1 MNTEYAERSGPGE
14 LYGVKETDQ
23 YDPDHLDNSFGPSTQ
38 GSLPLGFPSER
49 VQIQW
54 LLRD

>member
-14 LYGVKETDQ
+14 LYGDKEANQ
-23 YDPDHLDNSFGPSTQ
+23 YDLDHLGNSFGPSTQ
-38 GSLPLGFPSER
+38 GSLSLGFPSER